1 MRILIANRG
10 EIARR
15 VIRTARTLGHTTIAV
30 FADPDASAP
39 FVAEADVSFHLGP
52 ADLASSYLSV
62 ERLLVAIAETGADAV
77 HPGYG
82 FLSENA
88 AFAEAVVGAGCL
100 WIGPRPEAI
109 RMMGSKIEARRLAA
123 AAGVPIIPGFDES
136 QDPEALAQAADA
148 IEYPVLVKAAAG
160 GGGKGIRIVHEP
172 AGFRAALA
180 EAASEAERSFGDAS
194 MIVERFIQRP
204 RHVEVQIVGDRHGSV
219 IHLGTR
225 ECSVQRRYQKLLEE
239 APAPNLPPETRDG
252 LHSVAVALAASIG
265 YDSAGTVEFVVDDE
279 TGDYFFLEMNTR
291 LQVEHPVTEE
301 VTGLDLVELMIRVA
315 EGEPLPITQDD
326 VTFSGHAVE
335 ARVNAEDP
343 ANGFAPQIGTV
354 SHLVVPS
361 GVRWDS
367 AVVAGSEITPYY
379 DAMVAKLIVAGADRA
394 TALRRLGA
402 ALDELVL
409 GGLVTN
415 TGFQRWLIDREPV
428 RDGRVTTRFLDETEL
443 PSRPEP
449 ASAAAAEA
457 WAAAVSSS
465 VDHASVWFGA
475 GSFSLTPH
483 RRSLPRVV
491 VDADGVAHEVAR
503 GADSDRAAVASVSL
517 ADRTAAVNVDGHTQT
532 FSVPSRSQRWAPVG
546 VGGHGSA
553 GAVVAPFPG
562 GVTEVAVLVGSTVA
576 AGDPVVVIEA
586 MKMLHTLTA
595 AGPGTVEEVRVAVGD
610 QVASNQVLVT
620 FAAASDE

>member
-326 VTFSGHAVE
+326 VTFLGHAVE

-415 TGFQRWLIDREPV
+415 TGLQRWLIDREPV